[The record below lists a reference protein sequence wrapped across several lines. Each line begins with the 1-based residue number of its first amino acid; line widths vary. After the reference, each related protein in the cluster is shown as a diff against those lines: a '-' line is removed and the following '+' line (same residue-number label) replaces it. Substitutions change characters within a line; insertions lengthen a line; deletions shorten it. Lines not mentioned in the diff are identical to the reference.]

1 MVFHL
6 YPNYLILTKHPLTLV
21 YLSFSFFIINLIV
34 KSEGGEIYTLIV
46 AIENTK
52 IYWLNYM
59 VLSKIGLSLVLHKV
73 EG

>member
-1 MVFHL
+1 MYGYISYGFSKNFGRLILVFRL

-52 IYWLNYM
+52 IY
-59 VLSKIGLSLVLHKV
+59 
-73 EG
+73 